1 MAVRTIGIGAQKHFI
16 IYKSNA
22 LKSLIRSSV
31 VCPDY
36 SKIYPM
42 ISHGEGI
49 FLYDE
54 SGKEYIDGSS
64 GAAAVSNIGHGITEI
79 ADIIREQ
86 TLKVS
91 VLPTHVFSSRIVQDY
106 LDNLVAF
113 APAGFAR
120 AWTVT
125 SGTEAVENAVKLA
138 IQYHQIKGDHKR
150 YKIISRNISYHGN
163 SIFMLDIGGMPLRK
177 RIYSNWM
184 NHFPHISAA
193 NLYRKPAELDEAGYV
208 SLLVSEFE
216 QTLLDGDPG
225 SFAAFVAEPV
235 VAAAMG
241 AVPAPSG
248 YFEQIHLVCKKY
260 GVLFISDEVLTGF
273 GRTGARFGI
282 NRSAVIP
289 DIIATGKGISGGYY
303 PLSAV
308 IASKQVMEPFES
320 LNSFFSGG
328 HTYAC
333 NPVGAAVGQFTIE
346 YMERFRLIENA
357 EIQGK
362 YLKEKL
368 HRLHNYD
375 IVGDIRGEGLL
386 LGVEFVKDKITKAPF
401 PPDMNISKRI
411 GELALHAGVVL
422 YPGKGSCDGLTG
434 DHILICPPLIINNDQ
449 CDLIVDVL
457 ESSIKKLMDEIARVN

>member
-1 MAVRTIGIGAQKHFI
+1 M
-16 IYKSNA
+16 
-22 LKSLIRSSV
+22 KSLIRSSI

-36 SKIYPM
+36 SKGYPL

-49 FLYDE
+49 YLYDE
-54 SGKEYIDGSS
+54 SGKKYIDGSS

-86 TLKVS
+86 ASKVS
-91 VLPTHVFSSRIVQDY
+91 ILPTHVCSSRVVQDY
-106 LDNLVAF
+106 LDVLVDF
-113 APAGFAR
+113 APAGFER

-138 IQYHQIKGDHKR
+138 LQYHQIRGDKQRH
-150 YKIISRNISYHGN
+150 KIISRNISYHGN

-177 RIYSNWM
+177 KIYNNWM

-193 NLYRKPAELDEAGYV
+193 NLYRKPAEISEETYV
-208 SLLVSEFE
+208 NNLVAEFE
-216 QTLLDGDPG
+216 QTLLDEDPY
-225 SFAAFVAEPV
+225 SFSAFVVEPV

-248 YFEQIHLVCKKY
+248 YMERMHSLCKKY
-260 GVLFISDEVLTGF
+260 GILFISDEVLTGF

-282 NRSAVIP
+282 NKFGVIP
-289 DIIATGKGISGGYY
+289 DIIATGKGISGGYF

-308 IASKQVMEPFES
+308 IASKQVMEPFVAQ
-320 LNSFFSGG
+320 NSFFLGG

-333 NPVGAAVGQFTIE
+333 NPMGAAVGHFVIE
-346 YMERFRLIENA
+346 YMEKHQLIENA
-357 EIQGK
+357 NNQGN

-368 HRLHNYD
+368 HRLYNLE

-386 LGVEFVKDKITKAPF
+386 IGVEFVKDKKTKEPF
-401 PPDMNISKRI
+401 PSEMNISKRI
-411 GELALHAGVVL
+411 GELTLNAGVIL
-422 YPGKGSCDGLTG
+422 YPGKGSCDGFFG
-434 DHILICPPLIINNDQ
+434 DHLLICPPLIINSSQ
-449 CDLIVDVL
+449 CDKIVDVL
-457 ESSIKKLMDEIARVN
+457 ESCIKKLQDEILNT